1 MAKKIF
7 FCEGFMKIS
16 IAQMQVYE
24 GEVEKNFETALSMIE
39 KAYANGS
46 RLVLFPE
53 LFLSGFDYPNLK
65 SISKKI
71 PDYIN
76 KLLEKSGDIAICGT
90 FLEYADDKIFNTFYC
105 LHEKK
110 VVFKY
115 SKIKLFE
122 VTKENDHF
130 CPGDKLSDNT
140 FDLFGVRFGVCI
152 CFELR
157 FPEIL
162 RKAALKG
169 AKVLLVSAIWPIERL
184 DAWQKLTVARAIE
197 NQAFVA
203 TCNANDK
210 SGKWVCAGHSSVY
223 DPDGIL
229 LESAYNQT
237 TLKTVSID
245 PEYAKNVREKFP
257 SLIRAYDLNCMEA
270 KT

>member
-7 FCEGFMKIS
+7 FCEGFMNIS
-16 IAQMQVYE
+16 IAQTQVFE
-24 GEVEKNFETALSMIE
+24 GDVEKNFETALGMIE
-39 KAYANGS
+39 KAHVNGS

-65 SISKKI
+65 NLSKTM
-71 PDYIN
+71 PGYIN
-76 KLLEKSGDIAICGT
+76 KLLERSDDVAICGT
-90 FLEYADDKIFNTFYC
+90 FLEYKDDKIFNTFYC
-105 LHEKK
+105 LYGKN

-115 SKIKLFE
+115 SKVKLFE
-122 VTKENDHF
+122 VTKENDYF
-130 CPGDKLSDNT
+130 CPGDKTQENT
-140 FDLFGVRFGVCI
+140 FDLFGVKFGVCI

-169 AKVLLVSAIWPIERL
+169 AQVLLVSAIWPIERL
-184 DAWQKLTVARAIE
+184 NAWQKLTEARAIE

-203 TCNANDK
+203 TCDASDK
-210 SGKWVCAGHSSVY
+210 SGKWMCAGHSSVY
-223 DPDGIL
+223 DPEGVL

-237 TLKTVSID
+237 ALKTVSIE

-257 SLIRAYDLNCMEA
+257 SLIRAYDLNCA
-270 KT
+270 GS

>member
-1 MAKKIF
+1 MN
-7 FCEGFMKIS
+7 IS
-16 IAQMQVYE
+16 IAQMQVCE
-24 GEVEKNFETALSMIE
+24 GEVEKNFETARLFIE
-39 KAYANGS
+39 KAYVNGS

-65 SISKKI
+65 SISKKM
-71 PDYIN
+71 PWFIN

-90 FLEYADDKIFNTFYC
+90 FLEYERDKIFNTFYC
-105 LHEKK
+105 LYEKK

-122 VTKENDHF
+122 VTKENNYF
-130 CPGDKLSDNT
+130 YPGDKTQENT

-162 RKAALKG
+162 RKAALSG
-169 AKVLLVSAIWPIERL
+169 AQVLLISAIWPIERL
-184 DAWQKLTVARAIE
+184 NAWQTLSLARSIE
-197 NQAFVA
+197 NQAFVV

-210 SGKWVCAGHSSVY
+210 SGKWLCAGHSSIY
-223 DPDGIL
+223 DPDGVCL
-229 LESAYNQT
+229 QSAYNQT
-237 TLKTVSID
+237 TLKTVSIE

-257 SLIRAYDLNCMEA
+257 SLIRAYDLNCVEA